1 MSKKALIIGAAGFVG
16 GYLSEELLRNGYEV
30 YLTKLEFEKIEKS
43 AATVYNMDVTSVTET
58 DAVIADIKPDVVFH
72 LAAQSSV
79 KLSWEK
85 PHLTLNVNIIGA
97 LNVLEACRRLTE
109 TGKKTK
115 VLLIGSAEEYGK
127 VTPEQCPIKEEL
139 QCAPKNLY
147 ALSKLT
153 QNGLGKIY
161 SESFGMD
168 IITVRAFNHTGPK
181 QAPAF
186 VLADFCKQV
195 AEIEAG
201 ERKAVISVGNLEA
214 MRDFTDVRDIVKAY
228 LLLSEKGK
236 SGQTYNVGR
245 GEAVKI
251 SALLDM
257 LLKEAKCPIEVRRD
271 EKRMRPS
278 DVPLHV
284 ADTTKI
290 RSDTGWQP
298 TISLE
303 ETVKDTL
310 NYWRQAGSPRRR

>member
-16 GYLSEELLRNGYEV
+16 GYLSEELLKNGYEV

-43 AATVYNMDVTSVTET
+43 AATVYDMDVTSVTET

-109 TGKKTK
+109 VGKKTK

-201 ERKAVISVGNLEA
+201 ERDAVISVGNLEA

-228 LLLSEKGK
+228 LLLAEKGR

-251 SALLDM
+251 SALLEM
-257 LLKEAKCPIEVRRD
+257 LLKQAKCPIEVRRD
-271 EKRMRPS
+271 ENRMRPS

-290 RSDTGWQP
+290 RNDTGWCP
-298 TISLE
+298 TVSLE

-310 NYWRQAGSPRRR
+310 DYWRQVGSPR

>member
-16 GYLSEELLRNGYEV
+16 GYLTEALLKAGYEV
-30 YLTKLEFEKIEKS
+30 YATKLEFEKIEGTG
-43 AATVYNMDVTSVTET
+43 ATVYNMDVTSVTET
-58 DAVIADIKPDVVFH
+58 SAVIADVKPDAVFH

-85 PHLTLNVNIIGA
+85 PYLTLNVNIIGA
-97 LNVLEACRRLTE
+97 LNVLEACRALSE
-109 TGKKTK
+109 TGKSPR

-127 VTPEQCPIKEEL
+127 VTPEQCPIKEDL
-139 QCAPKNLY
+139 SCAPKNLY

-153 QNGLGKIY
+153 QNGLGRIY
-161 SESFGMD
+161 AESFGMD
-168 IITVRAFNHTGPK
+168 IITVRAFNHTGPR

-201 ERKAVISVGNLEA
+201 KKEPVISVGNLEA

-228 LLLSEKGK
+228 ILLAEKGR
-236 SGQTYNVGR
+236 GGETYNVGR
-245 GEAVKI
+245 GQAVKI
-251 SALLDM
+251 MSLLEM
-257 LLKEAKCPIEVRRD
+257 ILKEAKCPIEVRRD
-271 EKRMRPS
+271 EARMRPS

-284 ADTTKI
+284 ADTEKI
-290 RSDTGWQP
+290 RNDTGWQP
-298 TISLE
+298 TLTLA

-310 NYWRQAGSPRRR
+310 DYWRSAVAE

>member
-16 GYLSEELLRNGYEV
+16 GYLSEELLKNGYEV

-43 AATVYNMDVTSVTET
+43 AATVYDMDVTSVTET

-109 TGKKTK
+109 IGKKTK

-201 ERKAVISVGNLEA
+201 ERDAVISVGNLEA

-228 LLLSEKGK
+228 LLLAEKGR

-251 SALLDM
+251 SALLEM
-257 LLKEAKCPIEVRRD
+257 LLKQAKCPIEVRRD
-271 EKRMRPS
+271 ENRMRPS

-290 RSDTGWQP
+290 RNDTGWCP
-298 TISLE
+298 TVSLE

-310 NYWRQAGSPRRR
+310 DYWRRRATAR

>member
-16 GYLSEELLRNGYEV
+16 GYLTEALLKAGYEV
-30 YLTKLEFEKIEKS
+30 YATKLEFEKIEGTG
-43 AATVYNMDVTSVTET
+43 ATVYNMDVTSVTET
-58 DAVIADIKPDVVFH
+58 GAVIADVKPDAVFH

-85 PHLTLNVNIIGA
+85 PYLTLNVNIIGA
-97 LNVLEACRRLTE
+97 LNVLEACRALSE
-109 TGKKTK
+109 TGKSPR

-127 VTPEQCPIKEEL
+127 VTPEQCPIKEDL
-139 QCAPKNLY
+139 SCAPKNLY

-153 QNGLGKIY
+153 QNGLGRIY
-161 SESFGMD
+161 AESFGMD
-168 IITVRAFNHTGPK
+168 IITVRAFNHTGPR

-201 ERKAVISVGNLEA
+201 KKEPVISVGNLEA

-228 LLLSEKGK
+228 ILLAEKGR
-236 SGQTYNVGR
+236 GGETYNVGR
-245 GEAVKI
+245 GQAVKI
-251 SALLDM
+251 MSLLEM
-257 LLKEAKCPIEVRRD
+257 ILKEAKCPIEVRRD
-271 EKRMRPS
+271 EARMRPS

-284 ADTTKI
+284 ADTEKI
-290 RSDTGWQP
+290 RNDTGWQP
-298 TISLE
+298 TLTLA

-310 NYWRQAGSPRRR
+310 DYWRSAVAE

>member
-16 GYLSEELLRNGYEV
+16 GYLSEELLKNGYEV

-43 AATVYNMDVTSVTET
+43 AATVYDMDVTSVAET

-109 TGKKTK
+109 IGKKTK

-201 ERKAVISVGNLEA
+201 ERDAVISVGNLEA

-228 LLLSEKGK
+228 LLLAEKGR

-251 SALLDM
+251 SALLEM
-257 LLKEAKCPIEVRRD
+257 LLKQAKCPIEVRRD
-271 EKRMRPS
+271 ENRMRPS

-290 RSDTGWQP
+290 RNDTGWCP
-298 TISLE
+298 TVSLE

-310 NYWRQAGSPRRR
+310 DYWRRRVTAR

>member
-1 MSKKALIIGAAGFVG
+1 M
-16 GYLSEELLRNGYEV
+16 

-195 AEIEAG
+195 AEIESG
-201 ERKAVISVGNLEA
+201 EREAVISVGNLEA

-271 EKRMRPS
+271 EGRMRPS

-310 NYWRQAGSPRRR
+310 NYWRQAWSPR

>member
-16 GYLSEELLRNGYEV
+16 GYLSEELLKNGYEV

-58 DAVIADIKPDVVFH
+58 EAVIADIKPDVVFH

-85 PHLTLNVNIIGA
+85 PYLTLNVNIIGA
-97 LNVLEACRRLTE
+97 LNVLEACRQLYDL
-109 TGKKTK
+109 GKKTK

-127 VTPEQCPIKEEL
+127 VTPEQCPINEEL

-161 SESFGMD
+161 SDAFGMD

-195 AEIEAG
+195 AEIETG
-201 ERKAVISVGNLEA
+201 ERDAVISVGNLEA

-228 LLLSEKGK
+228 LLLAEKGK

-245 GEAVKI
+245 GDAVKI
-251 SALLDM
+251 SALLEM
-257 LLKEAKCPIEVRRD
+257 LLEQAKCPIEVRRD
-271 EKRMRPS
+271 EGRMRPS

-284 ADTTKI
+284 ADTSKI
-290 RSDTGWQP
+290 RNDTGWQP
-298 TISLE
+298 LISLE

-310 NYWRQAGSPRRR
+310 DYWRQVAQNKQ

>member
-16 GYLSEELLRNGYEV
+16 GYLTEALLKAGYEV
-30 YLTKLEFEKIEKS
+30 YATKLEFEKIEGTG
-43 AATVYNMDVTSVTET
+43 ATVYNMDVTSVTET
-58 DAVIADIKPDVVFH
+58 GAVIADVKPDAVFH

-85 PHLTLNVNIIGA
+85 PYLTLNVNIIGA
-97 LNVLEACRRLTE
+97 LNVLEACRALSE
-109 TGKKTK
+109 TGKSPR

-127 VTPEQCPIKEEL
+127 VTPEQCPIKEDL
-139 QCAPKNLY
+139 SCAPKNLY

-153 QNGLGKIY
+153 QNGLGRIY
-161 SESFGMD
+161 AESFGMD
-168 IITVRAFNHTGPK
+168 IITVRAFNHTGPR

-201 ERKAVISVGNLEA
+201 QKEPVISVGNLEA

-228 LLLSEKGK
+228 ILLAEKGR
-236 SGQTYNVGR
+236 GGETYNVGR
-245 GEAVKI
+245 GQAVKI
-251 SALLDM
+251 MSLLEM
-257 LLKEAKCPIEVRRD
+257 ILKEAKCPIEVRRD
-271 EKRMRPS
+271 EARMRPS

-284 ADTTKI
+284 ADTEKI
-290 RSDTGWQP
+290 RNDTGWQP
-298 TISLE
+298 MLTLA

-310 NYWRQAGSPRRR
+310 DYWRGAVAE

>member
-85 PHLTLNVNIIGA
+85 PYLTLNVNIIGA

-201 ERKAVISVGNLEA
+201 EREAVISVGNLEA

-271 EKRMRPS
+271 EGRMRPS

-310 NYWRQAGSPRRR
+310 NYWRQAGSPR

>member
-16 GYLSEELLRNGYEV
+16 GYLTEALLKAGYEV
-30 YLTKLEFEKIEKS
+30 YATKLEFEKIEGTG
-43 AATVYNMDVTSVTET
+43 ATVYNMDVTSVTET
-58 DAVIADIKPDVVFH
+58 SAVIADVKPDAVFH

-85 PHLTLNVNIIGA
+85 PYLTLNVNIIGA
-97 LNVLEACRRLTE
+97 LNVLEACRALSE
-109 TGKKTK
+109 TGKSPR

-127 VTPEQCPIKEEL
+127 VTPEQCPIKEDL
-139 QCAPKNLY
+139 SCAPKNLY

-153 QNGLGKIY
+153 QNGLGRIY
-161 SESFGMD
+161 AESFGMD
-168 IITVRAFNHTGPK
+168 IITVRAFNHTGPR

-201 ERKAVISVGNLEA
+201 KKEAVLSVGNLEA

-228 LLLSEKGK
+228 ILLAEKGR
-236 SGQTYNVGR
+236 GGETYNVGR
-245 GEAVKI
+245 GQAVKI
-251 SALLDM
+251 MSLLEM
-257 LLKEAKCPIEVRRD
+257 ILKEAKCPIEVRRD
-271 EKRMRPS
+271 EARMRPS

-284 ADTTKI
+284 ADTEKI
-290 RSDTGWQP
+290 RNDTGWSP
-298 TISLE
+298 TLTLA

-310 NYWRQAGSPRRR
+310 DYWRSAVSE

>member
-139 QCAPKNLY
+139 QCVPKNLY

-201 ERKAVISVGNLEA
+201 EREAVISVGNLEA

-271 EKRMRPS
+271 EGRMRPS

-290 RSDTGWQP
+290 ISDTGWQP

-310 NYWRQAGSPRRR
+310 NYWRQAWSPR

>member
-16 GYLSEELLRNGYEV
+16 GYLTDELIKQEYEV
-30 YLTKLEFEKIEKS
+30 YATKLEFEKIEGTG
-43 AATVYNMDVTSVTET
+43 ATVYNMDVTSVTET
-58 DAVIADIKPDVVFH
+58 EAVIADVKPDVVFH

-85 PHLTLNVNIIGA
+85 PLLTLNVNIIGA
-97 LNVLEACRRLTE
+97 LNVLEACRRLGE
-109 TGKKTK
+109 SGKKPK

-127 VTPEQCPIKEEL
+127 VTPEQCPIKEDMS
-139 QCAPKNLY
+139 CTPKNLY

-153 QNGLGKIY
+153 QNGLGRIY
-161 SESFGMD
+161 SEAFGMD

-181 QAPAF
+181 QSPAF

-201 ERKAVISVGNLEA
+201 IKEAVISVGNLEA

-228 LLLSEKGK
+228 LLLAEKGK
-236 SGQTYNVGR
+236 SGETYNVGR
-245 GEAVKI
+245 GQAVKI
-251 SALLDM
+251 SSLLEM
-257 LLKEAKCPIEVRRD
+257 ILKEAKTEIEVRRD
-271 EKRMRPS
+271 ENRMRPS

-284 ADTTKI
+284 ADTEKI
-290 RSDTGWQP
+290 CRDTGWCP
-298 TISLE
+298 TITLN

-310 NYWRQAGSPRRR
+310 DYWRENV

>member
-16 GYLSEELLRNGYEV
+16 GYLTEALLKAGYEV
-30 YLTKLEFEKIEKS
+30 YATKLEFEKIEGTG
-43 AATVYNMDVTSVTET
+43 ATVYNMDVTSVTET
-58 DAVIADIKPDVVFH
+58 GAVIADVKPDAVFH

-85 PHLTLNVNIIGA
+85 PYLTLNVNIIGA
-97 LNVLEACRRLTE
+97 LNVLEACRALSE
-109 TGKKTK
+109 TGKSPR

-127 VTPEQCPIKEEL
+127 VTPEQCPIKEDL
-139 QCAPKNLY
+139 SCAPKNLY

-153 QNGLGKIY
+153 QNGLGRIY
-161 SESFGMD
+161 AESFGMD
-168 IITVRAFNHTGPK
+168 IITVRAFNHTGPR

-201 ERKAVISVGNLEA
+201 TKEPVISVGNLEA

-228 LLLSEKGK
+228 ILLAEKGR
-236 SGQTYNVGR
+236 GGETYNVGR
-245 GEAVKI
+245 GQAVKI
-251 SALLDM
+251 MSLLEM
-257 LLKEAKCPIEVRRD
+257 ILKEAKCPIEVRRD
-271 EKRMRPS
+271 EARMRPS

-284 ADTTKI
+284 ADTEKI
-290 RSDTGWQP
+290 RNDTGWQP
-298 TISLE
+298 MLTLA

-310 NYWRQAGSPRRR
+310 DYWRGAVAE

>member
-195 AEIEAG
+195 AEIESG
-201 ERKAVISVGNLEA
+201 EREAVISVGNLEA

-271 EKRMRPS
+271 EGRMRPS

-310 NYWRQAGSPRRR
+310 NYWRQAWSPR